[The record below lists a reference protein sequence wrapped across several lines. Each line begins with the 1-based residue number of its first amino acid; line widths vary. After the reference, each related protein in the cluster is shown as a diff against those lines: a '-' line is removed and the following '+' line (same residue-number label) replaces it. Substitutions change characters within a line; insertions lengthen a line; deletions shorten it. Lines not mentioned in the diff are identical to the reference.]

1 MPADYIHPELDKK
14 LTQYALISDCI
25 EGSQAV
31 KARGLLHLPDPDTS
45 LPLTGAE
52 GRGRNARYLGYIA
65 RAVFYNVAQRTLE
78 GLVGQIFLRNPNITV
93 PDRMNIIKADIDGA
107 GVTAI
112 QQSKQACK
120 FTLAYSRA
128 GLYIDYPKT
137 NGATSVKDLESGD
150 VRPTIALYGPTRIRN
165 WAYTKFGAKWK
176 LTLVVLDE
184 EYEAEGMDIFERKIE
199 TQQRVLRLEDKVYRV
214 EIWRDDKLEETL
226 NPTGPKGDP
235 LDEIPFTFI
244 GVEANDGKVEPPA
257 FYSLCDLNIAH
268 YRNSADHEEMLFICG
283 QATPVASGLTAEWA
297 EKYGEIKLGSRNGVL
312 LPVNG
317 TFELVQADERGAI
330 ATEMEHKEKQM
341 VALGAKLVEEKTV
354 QRTATEASQDEAAET
369 SALSSVAKNVG
380 AAYKFAFE
388 WAAYLMG
395 LGDRTTFEGDTA
407 IVFDLNSEFDLVKL
421 SSEERKQLMTE
432 WQSGAITDQ
441 EYRDSLTRAGIAT
454 EDFAQWEADR
464 DARAEREVANAAAM
478 LETEAAINSEAENAN
493 AS

>member
-1 MPADYIHPELDKK
+1 MPADYTHPELQKK
-14 LTQYALISDCI
+14 LNQYSLISDCI
-25 EGSQAV
+25 AGSEAV
-31 KARGLLHLPDPDTS
+31 KARGILHLPDPDS
-45 LPLTGAE
+45 DAPDK
-52 GRGRNARYLGYIA
+52 GRNQRYLGYLA

-78 GLVGQIFLRNPNITV
+78 GLVGQIYLRNPNITV
-93 PDRMNIIKADIDGA
+93 PDRMNIVKADIDGA

-128 GLYIDYPKT
+128 GLYIDYPKVQ
-137 NGATSVKDLESGD
+137 GATTVADLESGEI
-150 VRPTIALYGPTRIRN
+150 RPTIALYGPTRIRN

-176 LTLVVLDE
+176 LTLIVLDE
-184 EYEAEGMDIFERKIE
+184 EYEAEGADVFERKIE
-199 TQQRVLRLEDKVYRV
+199 TQQRVLRLENNVYWV
-214 EIWRDDKLEETL
+214 EIYRDDKLTETL
-226 NPTGPKGDP
+226 NPTGPDGNS

-244 GVEANDGKVEPPA
+244 GVEANDGTVEAPG
-257 FYSLCDLNIAH
+257 FYSLCDLNVAH

-297 EKYGEIKLGSRNGVL
+297 EKYGDIKLGSRSGIL
-312 LPVNG
+312 LPVDG
-317 TFELVQADERGAI
+317 EFTLVQAEERGAI
-330 ATEMEHKEKQM
+330 SVEMEHKERQM

-395 LGDRTTFEGDTA
+395 LGDRTTTEDDSA

-421 SSEERKQLMTE
+421 SPEDRKQLMAE
-432 WQSGAITDQ
+432 WQAGAITDQ
-441 EYRDSLTRAGIAT
+441 EYRDSLTRAGVAN

-464 DARAEREVANAAAM
+464 DARASREVENAASLIAA
-478 LETEAAINSEAENAN
+478 ETAAQAENEPNAN